1 MTMALQS
8 ITSNLCELTDRMKY
22 INSSFIGAGLACQKC
37 PRKEV
42 MTKTLEDYTKD
53 ELIDIIKGLK
63 RRKKFG
69 LVWEEKPEEVVK
81 LCDVELPVLEELSKR
96 AIVKAKDTPNNFMI
110 EGDNYHSLSVLNY
123 THSGKMDVIYIDP
136 PYNTGNKDFIYN
148 DRYIDKEDTY
158 RHSKW
163 LSFMSVRLRLAKSL
177 LSPDGVIFVSIDDN
191 EQANLK
197 NLMDEVF
204 GLENYINTI
213 SIKAKPSAGASGGGE
228 DKKLKKNIEYL
239 LCYGGSAFTRFEPIY
254 KQTDLMTYI
263 KEMKDE
269 DKSFKYTSVLVD
281 IGKRE
286 YFKSIQDG
294 SGQEIKIYKHTKPT
308 IKSVA
313 QLAREDGKTLD
324 EIYQTY
330 YEKIITTTNAQ
341 SSIRARVWDAT
352 GNENDFYSIEYVP
365 KSGRNKGKLTTQYY
379 TGKKKVLI
387 IWLSDTAEKIG
398 RKIYKKQKY
407 GTFWD
412 GINWNNVNKEG
423 GMPFSNG
430 KKPIEL
436 IQRLLKMHA
445 NKDAYV
451 LDFFAG
457 SGSTGHAV
465 LAQNKS
471 DGGKRRFFLCT
482 NDESGIANET
492 TYPRMKNVIN
502 GYDNTAAL
510 PANMRYFRTQFVSK
524 QKTDD
529 QTRIELVAR
538 STEMICLREDT
549 FEKVIDTKMFKVF
562 GNGDHYAA
570 ILFEPEAIVLLKD
583 ALAKLKDDKAIHIY
597 VFSLSN
603 DTYESDFADLERLHE
618 LRPIPESILEV
629 YRRIFIDQHESI
641 GA

>member
-1 MTMALQS
+1 MSKSL
-8 ITSNLCELTDRMKY
+8 N
-22 INSSFIGAGLACQKC
+22 
-37 PRKEV
+37 
-42 MTKTLEDYTKD
+42 DYTKE
-53 ELIDIIKGLK
+53 ELIEAIKSLK

-69 LVWEEKPEEVVK
+69 LVWEHKPEEVVR
-81 LCDVELPVLEELSKR
+81 LCETDLPVIEELTER
-96 AIVKAKDTPNNFMI
+96 AIQKVKSSPSNFII

-123 THSGKMDVIYIDP
+123 THTGKMDVIYIDP

-148 DRYIDKEDTY
+148 DNYVDKEDTY

-163 LSFMSVRLRLAKSL
+163 LSFMNVRLRLAKSL
-177 LSPDGVIFVSIDDN
+177 MAEDGVIFVSIDDN
-191 EQANLK
+191 ELANLK

-204 GLENYINTI
+204 GSENYINTI

-228 DKKLKKNIEYL
+228 DKRLKKNIEYL
-239 LCYGGSAFTRFEPIY
+239 LCYGGAAFVRFEPIY
-254 KQTDLMTYI
+254 KETELMTYI

-269 DKSFKYTSVLVD
+269 GKSFKYTSVLLD
-281 IGKRE
+281 TGSRTT
-286 YFKSIQDG
+286 FKSIQDG

-313 QLAREDGKTLD
+313 QVAKDEGITLD
-324 EIYQTY
+324 DVYQKY

-341 SSIRARVWDAT
+341 SSIRTRVWDAT

-379 TGKKKVLI
+379 TGKKKVLV
-387 IWLSDTAEKIG
+387 IWLSDTAQRKG

-423 GMPFSNG
+423 GIPFSNG

-436 IQRLLKMHA
+436 IQRFLKMHS
-445 NKDAYV
+445 NKNAYV

-465 LAQNKS
+465 LAQNKI
-471 DGGKRRFFLCT
+471 DGGARRFFLCT
-482 NDESGIANET
+482 NDESGIASET
-492 TYPRMKNVIN
+492 TYPRMKNVIE
-502 GYDNTAAL
+502 GYDNVEGL
-510 PANMRYFRTQFVSK
+510 PSNMRYFKTQFVSK

-529 QTRIELVAR
+529 QTRLELVAR
-538 STEMICLREDT
+538 STDMICLREDT
-549 FEKVIDTKMFKVF
+549 FEKVIDTKLFKVF
-562 GNGDHYAA
+562 CNTDHYAA
-570 ILFEPEAIVLLKD
+570 IVFEPDAIVLLKD
-583 ALAKLKDDKAIHIY
+583 ALLKLDDDKPIHIY

-603 DTYESDFADLERLHE
+603 DTYESDFTDLQRLHE

-629 YRRIFIDQHESI
+629 YKRIHDVQSEELRV
-641 GA
+641 